1 MSFGAVVFDLDGT
14 LIDSLEDLAD
24 AVNQALAINGFP
36 PRATGCFKHYI
47 GRGPKVMVA
56 RALPED
62 GRNDEA
68 VVEKCLVDFNGIYS
82 SAFNVKTTLYEGIP
96 DLLDEISERGLK
108 KAILTNKPHVFTE
121 KYVEELLSD
130 WNFEVVIGQR
140 DEIPRK
146 PDPSGAF
153 RISEQLGID
162 SSQIVYLGDSG
173 VDMLTAVGAGMLPV
187 GVLWGF
193 RTEDELREN
202 GAEHL
207 IETPMDLLSILDPQV
222 SST

>member
-1 MSFGAVVFDLDGT
+1 MSYGAVVFDLDGT

-24 AVNQALAINGFP
+24 AVNQALGINGFP
-36 PRATGCFKHYI
+36 PRATGCYKYFI
-47 GRGPKVMVA
+47 GKGPKVMVS

-62 GRNDEA
+62 KRSDDA
-68 VVEKCLVDFNGIYS
+68 VVEKCLADFNSIYS
-82 SAFNVKTTLYEGIP
+82 RAFNVKTTLYDGIP
-96 DLLDEISERGLK
+96 DLLNELSERGLK

-121 KYVEELLSD
+121 KYVENLLAD

-146 PDPSGAF
+146 PDPSGAL
-153 RISEQLGID
+153 RISRELGID
-162 SSQIVYLGDSG
+162 SSQMVYLGDSG

-193 RTEDELREN
+193 RTGDELREN

-207 IETPMDLLSILDPQV
+207 IETPMELLSIIDL
-222 SST
+222 

>member
-1 MSFGAVVFDLDGT
+1 MNYGAVVFDLDGT

-36 PRATGCFKHYI
+36 PRATRCFKYFI
-47 GRGPKVMVA
+47 GKGPRVMVS

-62 GRNDEA
+62 GRNDDA
-68 VVEKCLVDFNGIYS
+68 VVEKCLEDFNGIYS
-82 SAFNVKTTLYEGIP
+82 RAFNVKTTLYDGIP
-96 DLLDEISERGLK
+96 DLLDEISDRGLK

-121 KYVEELLSD
+121 KYVEDLLAD
-130 WNFEVVIGQR
+130 WSFEVVIGQR

-146 PDPSGAF
+146 PDPSGAL
-153 RISEQLGID
+153 RISRELGIE
-162 SSQIVYLGDSG
+162 SSRMVYVGDSG
-173 VDMLTAVGAGMLPV
+173 VDMRTAVGAGMLPV

-193 RTEDELREN
+193 RTGDELREN

-207 IETPMDLLSILDPQV
+207 IETPMELLSIINL
-222 SST
+222 

>member
-1 MSFGAVVFDLDGT
+1 MSYGAVVFDLDGT

-24 AVNQALAINGFP
+24 AVNKALGINGFP
-36 PRATGCFKHYI
+36 TRATECYKYFI
-47 GRGPKVMVA
+47 GKGPKVMVS

-62 GRNDEA
+62 KKDDDA
-68 VVEKCLVDFNGIYS
+68 VVEKCLDDFNDIYS
-82 SAFNVKTTLYEGIP
+82 GAFNMKTTLYNGIP
-96 DLLDEISERGLK
+96 DLLDEISKRGLK

-121 KYVEELLSD
+121 KYVEHLLAD
-130 WNFEVVIGQR
+130 WNFEIVIGQR

-146 PDPSGAF
+146 PDPSGAL
-153 RISEQLGID
+153 RISKELEIP

-193 RTEDELREN
+193 RTGDELREN
-202 GAEHL
+202 GARHL
-207 IETPMDLLSILDPQV
+207 IRTPMELLSIIDL
-222 SST
+222 